1 MENVAKNEV
10 KNEVKEVAVVEAVKN
25 NIEEKKEEQTMEN
38 TNTAVTNLTFEV
50 TRNSHDALDV
60 KFSEKPC
67 REILMRMNEGFTKRS
82 ERFNWFNGVWST
94 FRFNASKEAER
105 DGKDNELLECKMF
118 IEKIISEPLT
128 MTDEEA
134 QAKYKEARAEAKKP
148 TKKADTKKKASTKK
162 KSTKKADTKAKK
174 EAKPKT
180 DEKAKEEAN
189 ALNKKINAYL
199 KEKGMNRKDFDKMP
213 EDMKALILIGA
224 GIIE

>member
-1 MENVAKNEV
+1 MENVAKNVV
-10 KNEVKEVAVVEAVKN
+10 KNEVKAVNLAVN

-94 FRFNASKEAER
+94 FRFNTSKEAER

-118 IEKIISEPLT
+118 IEKIINEPLT

-134 QAKYKEARAEAKKP
+134 QAKYKEVRAEAKKP

-162 KSTKKADTKAKK
+162 KSEKKAETKAKATKETKATDTKKK
-174 EAKPKT
+174 EA
-180 DEKAKEEAN
+180 EEF
-189 ALNKKINAYL
+189 NKKLTAHL
-199 KEKGMNRKDFDKMP
+199 KKIGMTREVFNGLTDDA
-213 EDMKALILIGA
+213 KALIVA
-224 GIIE
+224 GIM

>member
-1 MENVAKNEV
+1 MENVAKNVVNEEV
-10 KNEVKEVAVVEAVKN
+10 KAVNLAVQNNNEK
-25 NIEEKKEEQTMEN
+25 EEKIMEN
-38 TNTAVTNLTFEV
+38 TNTNAKAVLTFEV

-94 FRFNASKEAER
+94 FRFNTSKEADR
-105 DGKDNELLECKMF
+105 DGKDNELLECQMF
-118 IEKIISEPLT
+118 IEKIIDEPLT

-162 KSTKKADTKAKK
+162 KSEKKADTKAKK
-174 EAKPKT
+174 EAKPTSK
-180 DEKAKEEAN
+180 KEEAKQ
-189 ALNKKINAYL
+189 LSEQVNAYL
-199 KEKGMNRKDFDKMP
+199 KTIGMKREDFDKLP
-213 EDMKALILIGA
+213 KEAKQLILVGMQ
-224 GIIE
+224 

>member
-1 MENVAKNEV
+1 MTKVAKNVV

-94 FRFNASKEAER
+94 FRFNASKEADR

-118 IEKIISEPLT
+118 IEKIINEPLT

-134 QAKYKEARAEAKKP
+134 QTLYKEKRAEAKSTKTEKKP
-148 TKKADTKKKASTKK
+148 TKKATTKKAS
-162 KSTKKADTKAKK
+162 AKK
-174 EAKPKT
+174 VEAKKTEPKT
-180 DEKAKEEAN
+180 KKEEAKE
-189 ALNKKINAYL
+189 LSEKVNAYL
-199 KEKGMNRKDFDKMP
+199 KTLGMKREDFNKLPKEAKQLILAGMP
-213 EDMKALILIGA
+213 E
-224 GIIE
+224 

>member
-1 MENVAKNEV
+1 MTKVAKNVV

-67 REILMRMNEGFTKRS
+67 REILMRMNEGFTERS
-82 ERFNWFNGVWST
+82 KRFNWFNGVWST

-174 EAKPKT
+174 EAKPTSK
-180 DEKAKEEAN
+180 KEEAKE
-189 ALNKKINAYL
+189 LNEKINAYL